1 MALGVDLF
9 AVDDKKFMDMFMMP
23 GVVDV
28 LQNEHQN
35 LLKRQK
41 TLQSCLT
48 EFRNIARV
56 L

>member
-9 AVDDKKFMDMFMMP
+9 AVDDEKFMNMFLMP
-23 GVVDV
+23 GVVDF
-28 LQNEHQN
+28 LRNEQQN

-41 TLQSCLT
+41 ILHSCLN
-48 EFRNIARV
+48 EFRNIART